1 MNKAQ
6 QTAWE
11 WLSETEQRS
20 LFLTLST
27 GKSSWEAGE
36 MLKISH
42 YKYLEIKERSE
53 VFFKLFTS
61 FLEKHEALFRPDGP
75 CQEDF
80 KDYMEAVICKRKTRK
95 EAALF
100 SG

>member
-53 VFFKLFTS
+53 EFFKLFTS
-61 FLEKHEALFRPDGP
+61 FLEKHKALFRPDGP
-75 CQEDF
+75 CQEDLR
-80 KDYMEAVICKRKTRK
+80 D
-95 EAALF
+95 
-100 SG
+100 